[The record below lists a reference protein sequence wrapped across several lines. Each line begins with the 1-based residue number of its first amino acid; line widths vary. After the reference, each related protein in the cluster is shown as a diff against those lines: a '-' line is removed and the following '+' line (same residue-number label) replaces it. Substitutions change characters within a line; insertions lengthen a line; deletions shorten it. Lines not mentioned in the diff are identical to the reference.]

1 MNITKIIVIFCS
13 IFFITLS
20 NAQITTN
27 CIEESG
33 NTICNATESSVN
45 VMNVKCNSTDNK
57 TSCSGDYKDK
67 TTSQLQM
74 DCHHTIDGINCSGSA
89 TDGTKFNLSC
99 LNGDNLMKCSISDNA
114 GESITMNCKVGV
126 NGIPNCTGHDSD
138 GVEHNISC
146 KGNGNSKSC
155 TTN

>member
-1 MNITKIIVIFCS
+1 MKATKIIFIFFS
-13 IFFITLS
+13 IFFAVFS
-20 NAQITTN
+20 NAQITTK
-27 CIEESG
+27 CVEESG

-45 VMNVKCNSTDNK
+45 VMNIKCNSKDNK

-74 DCHHTIDGINCSGSA
+74 DCHHSANGVTCLGSA
-89 TDGTKFNLSC
+89 TDRTKFNLSC
-99 LNGDNLMKCSISDNA
+99 LNGGDVMKCTISDNTS
-114 GESITMNCKVGV
+114 ESITMNCKLDI

-146 KGNGNSKSC
+146 KGNGNSKFC